1 MGYEEGGQVTE
12 KIRRKPY
19 AVLLLDEI
27 EKAHPDVFNMLLQV
41 LEDGRLTDGQGRTV
55 DFKNTVIIMTSNV
68 GAKHLQRQGGGT
80 MGFITGNE
88 KKKDD
93 SEGKK
98 RVLEEV
104 KKLFRPEF
112 LNRIDELIVFSS
124 LNDEE
129 LKQIVAIMLAD
140 VSKRLGENEIALEV
154 SEKAKEELIKEGLD
168 ITYGARPLRRAIQKL
183 VEDEIAEMMLRRGIG
198 AGDTVSIDADEAGKL
213 TFAKKN

>member
-1 MGYEEGGQVTE
+1 
-12 KIRRKPY
+12 
-19 AVLLLDEI
+19 
-27 EKAHPDVFNMLLQV
+27 
-41 LEDGRLTDGQGRTV
+41 
-55 DFKNTVIIMTSNV
+55 
-68 GAKHLQRQGGGT
+68 

>member
-1 MGYEEGGQVTE
+1 M
-12 KIRRKPY
+12 
-19 AVLLLDEI
+19 
-27 EKAHPDVFNMLLQV
+27 
-41 LEDGRLTDGQGRTV
+41 
-55 DFKNTVIIMTSNV
+55 
-68 GAKHLQRQGGGT
+68 
-80 MGFITGNE
+80 
-88 KKKDD
+88 
-93 SEGKK
+93 
-98 RVLEEV
+98 

-129 LKQIVAIMLAD
+129 LKQIVGIMLAD

>member
-1 MGYEEGGQVTE
+1 
-12 KIRRKPY
+12 
-19 AVLLLDEI
+19 
-27 EKAHPDVFNMLLQV
+27 
-41 LEDGRLTDGQGRTV
+41 
-55 DFKNTVIIMTSNV
+55 
-68 GAKHLQRQGGGT
+68 
-80 MGFITGNE
+80 MGFVTGNE

-93 SEGKK
+93 SEAKK

-129 LKQIVAIMLAD
+129 LKQIVEIMLTD

-183 VEDEIAEMMLRRGIG
+183 VEDEIAEMLLRRGIG
-198 AGDTVSIDADEAGKL
+198 AGDTVAVDADEAGKL